1 MENFRKSCLVPNLE
15 SFCSY
20 RKLTCPAD
28 PPPDPLNLDDQ
39 QIDRLLAGTLN
50 TTTTRHNQ
58 QLGPVSSR
66 LLQSDRLTLNHSDR
80 LTLTSSD
87 RGASDRL
94 GEKMT
99 GAEEIELDS
108 SWYLNNEDP
117 NQRKR
122 TAR

>member
-1 MENFRKSCLVPNLE
+1 MYFKFRIYLLNLKSVCL
-15 SFCSY
+15 S
-20 RKLTCPAD
+20 RKLTCAAD
-28 PPPDPLNLDDQ
+28 SPPDPLNLDDQ
-39 QIDRLLAGTLN
+39 QIDRLLAGTL
-50 TTTTRHNQ
+50 TTSRHNQQQ
-58 QLGPVSSR
+58 QLGPVNSR
-66 LLQSDRLTLNHSDR
+66 LQQSDRLTLNHSDR
-80 LTLTSSD
+80 LTLASSD